1 MLDKEEFFK
10 EYKVEQEFLC
20 SGLKWEVLEEIYD
33 DYCRR
38 QPEVEEYCGRFAEYF
53 LDGMKMPIH
62 SIRTRAKEPKHLI
75 EKIIRKR
82 GKYQNKKYLNINV
95 DNYLDIVQDLVGARV
110 LILAK
115 EEWEGVF
122 DWITERFQTNA
133 TDECYLAEPP
143 VAYTRYGDRDIF
155 GDKIYREHTDRGY
168 RSQHYIIR
176 FEKYFCEV
184 QVRTL
189 AEEVYG
195 EFDHR
200 VKYPYRNENHF
211 LLRYTNTVAQLADS
225 IDEIISTCFEM
236 GEQGWESCAQYYSGD
251 TYADWRHISQ
261 PGTSER
267 KKEKEQTDSNEETV
281 IDAAAYIHSVLL
293 RRGKQYAK

>member
-1 MLDKEEFFK
+1 
-10 EYKVEQEFLC
+10 
-20 SGLKWEVLEEIYD
+20 
-33 DYCRR
+33 
-38 QPEVEEYCGRFAEYF
+38 
-53 LDGMKMPIH
+53 MPIH
-62 SIRTRAKEPKHLI
+62 SIRSRAKDPKHLI

-95 DNYLDIVQDLVGARV
+95 NNYTDIVQDLLGVRI

-122 DWITERFQTNA
+122 DWIMERFQTNG
-133 TDECYLAEPP
+133 TESCYLAEPP

-155 GDKIYREHTDRGY
+155 RNKIYREHTDRGY

-176 FEKYFCEV
+176 FEDYFCEV

-200 VKYPYRNENHF
+200 VKYPYRNDNHF
-211 LLRYTNTVAQLADS
+211 LMRYTNTVAQLADS
-225 IDEIISTCFEM
+225 IDEIISTCFAM
-236 GEQGWESCAQYYSGD
+236 GEQGWESCAQYYRGD

-261 PGTSER
+261 PDTFER
-267 KKEKEQTDSNEETV
+267 KGEREHREKNHDTV
-281 IDAAAYIHSVLL
+281 IDASSYIQSVLL
-293 RRGKQYAK
+293 RKEKKYAK